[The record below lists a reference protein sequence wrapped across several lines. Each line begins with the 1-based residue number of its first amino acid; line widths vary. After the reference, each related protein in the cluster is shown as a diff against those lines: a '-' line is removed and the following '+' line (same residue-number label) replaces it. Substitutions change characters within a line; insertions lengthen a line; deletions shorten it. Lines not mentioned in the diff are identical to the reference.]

1 MVYGEHKGI
10 SKSQIAQQIA
20 RGSDVGLR
28 LDVQGAAT
36 VRKMLTNEASVFEC
50 PCARVGGAVWAQIV
64 LGVGKKAPAAA
75 VAATPAHAYDSNAV
89 DYDEGAGEEHPWR
102 LEASVVVKL
111 RLLEKR
117 WR

>member
-1 MVYGEHKGI
+1 MPNVRNCPKILGQRKGQGRYD
-10 SKSQIAQQIA
+10 KS
-20 RGSDVGLR
+20 
-28 LDVQGAAT
+28 
-36 VRKMLTNEASVFEC
+36 
-50 PCARVGGAVWAQIV
+50 
-64 LGVGKKAPAAA
+64 GKKAPAAA
-75 VAATPAHAYDSNAV
+75 VAATPAHAHKAEVVAEVDSNAV

>member
-1 MVYGEHKGI
+1 MPNVRNCPKILGQRKGQGRYD
-10 SKSQIAQQIA
+10 KS
-20 RGSDVGLR
+20 
-28 LDVQGAAT
+28 
-36 VRKMLTNEASVFEC
+36 
-50 PCARVGGAVWAQIV
+50 
-64 LGVGKKAPAAA
+64 GKKAPAAA